1 MDSLFY
7 QNMGRLFYAVAIA
20 DKKVREV
27 EIKALENQV
36 KKTWLTIES
45 TKNAF
50 GDNLAFQIEIVFS
63 WLKDG
68 FKTSDECFS
77 TFENYYKL
85 NKPLF
90 TPEIKQIIII
100 TADDIADSFSGINK
114 QELFILD
121 KLSLLLK

>member
-1 MDSLFY
+1 MNSLFY
-7 QNMGRLFYAVAIA
+7 QNLGRLFYAVAIA

-27 EIKALENQV
+27 EIKALEKHV
-36 KKTWLTIES
+36 KNTWLTIEN

-50 GDNLAFQIEIVFS
+50 GDNTAFQIEIVFS

-68 FKTSDECFS
+68 FNTSDECFQ

-90 TPEIKQIIII
+90 TSQIKQIIIE
-100 TADDIADSFSGINK
+100 TADEIADSFSGINK

-121 KLSLLLK
+121 KLNLLLK